1 MKKSYIYIVVLILIS
16 VLVFTGCSS
25 SDTGE
30 PAEESE
36 VPERTFTLE
45 ELSEYNGKDGMDA
58 YVAVDGVV
66 YDVTE
71 LDAWPDGNHNG
82 NEAGNDLT
90 KEITEDSPHG
100 LSVLERAPVVGTLE
114 E

>member
-1 MKKSYIYIVVLILIS
+1 MRKSYIYIVVLILVS
-16 VLVFTGCSS
+16 VLILSGCSS
-25 SDTGE
+25 NETGE
-30 PAEESE
+30 EANIPS
-36 VPERTFTLE
+36 RTFTLE

>member
-1 MKKSYIYIVVLILIS
+1 MKKSYIYIVVLILVS
-16 VLVFTGCSS
+16 ALVLSGCSS
-25 SDTGE
+25 TDTGE

-45 ELSEYNGKDGMDA
+45 ELSEYDGKDGRAA

-71 LDAWPDGNHNG
+71 LDAWPNGNHNG

-90 KEITEDSPHG
+90 DEIKDVSPHG
-100 LSVLERAPVVGTLE
+100 LSVLDRAPVVGTLE